1 MILFFGIAS
10 AQGTQ
15 TVPVKVSSQIQRI
28 NNKDYYVHV
37 VEQGQTVFSIARAY
51 GLKYYDA
58 VIRTDIHR
66 MKVGDTV
73 WLPLNEYSVAA
84 VSARA
89 EETISS
95 NRVHYVKVE
104 AGQTLY
110 GVARQYGLTVDELV
124 NANPALRDAQLKAGQ
139 MLRVPIKPALTI
151 EEKKALE
158 EQELAKKKAEEQ
170 RLAEEKRLA
179 EQKAAEE
186 KRLAEQKAAEEKRI
200 AEEKRLAEKKAAEEK
215 KLAEQQAAEEKRLAE
230 KKSAEEKK
238 LAEQQAAE
246 EKHLAEKK
254 AAEEKKLAEQ
264 KAAEE
269 KRLAEK
275 KAAEEKKL
283 AEQKAAEIASNN
295 DKVDAKNDVPS
306 ASSSPVADQ
315 KTPNTKRVVENP
327 YPFTEVP
334 IGFPLLPAP
343 YYEFSTATSFNY
355 PVRDLQKKDRICVSV
370 IMPLNLDKLNEVS
383 TSKFDIEQR
392 GKKEYKV
399 FEFIQFYEGV
409 LIALDQ
415 LESQGYNVMLNVVDL
430 SSDKNE
436 DVVAAFYSHK
446 MENSDFIIALL
457 VKKPFSKLA
466 ELAKKHQ
473 VFVINP
479 LSSRSEVVEN
489 NPYVLKYM
497 PSVEGTVKGML
508 DVVANHHKG
517 GHLYLVHSNNKNV
530 KSDEHLFLAEFQK
543 QLAARGDI
551 KYTLFDW
558 AANAKLIPTLKATN
572 NNVIISVYNQD
583 KNRNTIFATTL
594 LNRLSSLNTNV
605 PRLMTVSNYLNDF
618 PNVDFDQLQH
628 LNYTTVT
635 MGYLDYNNPKHKD
648 FIDTYKNKF
657 RTEPNSLYAGLGHDI
672 MLYFVTALSQQG
684 AEFWRNPQN
693 FYTPQ
698 LMLFPFRV
706 KQSSATGGYEN
717 QLPDLYQMQ
726 NYKLIKIQ

>member
-110 GVARQYGLTVDELV
+110 GIARQYGLTVDELV

-200 AEEKRLAEKKAAEEK
+200 AEENRLAEKKAAEEK

-238 LAEQQAAE
+238 LAEQQ
-246 EKHLAEKK
+246 
-254 AAEEKKLAEQ
+254 
-264 KAAEE
+264 
-269 KRLAEK
+269 
-275 KAAEEKKL
+275 
-283 AEQKAAEIASNN
+283 AAEIASNN

-399 FEFIQFYEGV
+399 FEFIQFYEGI

-457 VKKPFSKLA
+457 VKNPFSKLA